1 MGADIVGWVAS
12 ALLLAT
18 LIRQVWTQARDNE
31 AKGVSKWLFIGQIA
45 ASILFVI
52 YSLLVGNWVFV
63 VSNICILITAIVGQ
77 ILTAKNR

>member
-18 LIRQVWTQARDNE
+18 LIRQVWTQARDKE
-31 AKGVSKWLFIGQIA
+31 AKGVSKWLFVGQIA

-77 ILTAKNR
+77 VLTAKNR

>member
-1 MGADIVGWVAS
+1 MGADAVGWVAS

-18 LIRQVWTQARDNE
+18 LIRQVWTQARDKE

-52 YSLLVGNWVFV
+52 YSFLVGNWVFV

-77 ILTAKNR
+77 VLTAKNR